1 MKDMGTYEL
10 TSDDKKELTNMLPNF
25 QLKTLNKWMKNK
37 VSAQRYE
44 NEILFDP
51 FTYYGSFGQPGYP
64 VLSFQAT
71 QKYKGWLNT
80 DGRIFMK
87 PYIRKIPKPLTDCE
101 KLFDK
106 DVLEIKQLV
115 KDIGDLN
122 NLIHKEQ
129 KNFILYDESDFIKET
144 VFTELNKN
152 IPSYGIISLHYD
164 YNKKTLINWK
174 NKLGF
179 KIDKNIKRVYNIVI
193 RRSLSTKKNRNRRL
207 KNDEH
212 FYFIS

>member
-10 TSDDKKELTNMLPNF
+10 TSDDKKKLINMLPNF

-51 FTYYGSFGQPGYP
+51 FTYYGSFGQPGYL

-71 QKYKGWLNT
+71 QKYKEWLNT

-144 VFTELNKN
+144 FFTELNKK

-174 NKLGF
+174 K
-179 KIDKNIKRVYNIVI
+179 
-193 RRSLSTKKNRNRRL
+193 
-207 KNDEH
+207 
-212 FYFIS
+212 